1 MWCCK
6 SVLGSNFSCSA
17 SVAILKFVFSG
28 CSMKAG
34 SCDLIQV
41 LGGCDALLVFYGSVH
56 KYIYFR
62 VLGHVGEQ
70 A

>member
-1 MWCCK
+1 VWCCK

-28 CSMKAG
+28 CSMKA
-34 SCDLIQV
+34 DLIQV
-41 LGGCDALLVFYGSVH
+41 LRGCDALFVFYGSVH
-56 KYIYFR
+56 KSIYFR